1 MGQPAPK
8 AAVLGCK
15 VVHQDHVHGGFVD
28 HDRGLLGAV
37 VEQWECADLVGVEFT
52 QGVGFEVTAY
62 ESAQI
67 AGGEPDL
74 GF

>member
-8 AAVLGCK
+8 AAVLGCE

-37 VEQWECADLVGVEFT
+37 VEQGEGAGLVGVEFA
-52 QGVGFEVTAY
+52 QGVGFEVA
-62 ESAQI
+62 AN
-67 AGGEPDL
+67 EPA
-74 GF
+74 